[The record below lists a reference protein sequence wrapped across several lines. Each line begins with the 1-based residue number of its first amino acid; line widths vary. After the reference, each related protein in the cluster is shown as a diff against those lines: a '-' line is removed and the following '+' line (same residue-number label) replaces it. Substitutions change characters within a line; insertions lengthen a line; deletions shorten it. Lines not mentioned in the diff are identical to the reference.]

1 MEKLDF
7 SAKAVAIA
15 IAWGK
20 PVVTLGYICD
30 RQLKTSDLINRITF
44 IYRSSFGMHHVYVV
58 VRPKR
63 VE

>member
-1 MEKLDF
+1 MRRR
-7 SAKAVAIA
+7 SG
-15 IAWGK
+15 GK